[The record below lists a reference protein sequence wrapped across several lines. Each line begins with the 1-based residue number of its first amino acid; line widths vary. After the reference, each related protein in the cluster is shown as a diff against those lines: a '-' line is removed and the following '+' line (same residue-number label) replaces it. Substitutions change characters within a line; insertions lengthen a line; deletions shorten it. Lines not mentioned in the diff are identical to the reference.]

1 MVEEET
7 NSRVPYF
14 HIPVLLNEAIDALQV
29 KTGQTYIDATLG
41 GGSYSQEIIKRGGN
55 VLAIDLDPRAI
66 EKSQESDGKNFKAVR
81 GNHKDLTEITHS
93 NGIQTVSGIVYDL
106 GLSSDQL
113 QNPALGLSFNSNDP
127 LDMRLDQSLGV
138 TAADLVNGMTEEE
151 LVHIFEKYGEEMY
164 AKKIA
169 RVIVSQRLKRPIKTT
184 GQLTNLISKAVP
196 ARGNI
201 HPATRVFQALRI
213 VVNDALGNLESSLNQ
228 AMGLLMPGGRLV
240 VVSFHSL
247 EDAIVKALSER
258 SDVSVVGAVIRPSF
272 KEVADN
278 PRSRSAKL
286 RTYEKKSVSKK

>member
-1 MVEEET
+1 M
-7 NSRVPYF
+7 NDYF

-29 KTGQTYIDATLG
+29 KPGQTYIDATLG

-55 VLAIDLDPRAI
+55 VLALDLDPRAI
-66 EKSQESDGKNFKAVR
+66 EKSQESD
-81 GNHKDLTEITHS
+81 
-93 NGIQTVSGIVYDL
+93 GIQTVSGIVYDL

-113 QNPALGLSFNSNDP
+113 TNPELGLSFNANDP
-127 LDMRLDQSLGV
+127 LDMRLDPYLGV

-169 RVIVSQRLKRPIKTT
+169 RVIVSQRLKRHIKTT

>member
-1 MVEEET
+1 
-7 NSRVPYF
+7 
-14 HIPVLLNEAIDALQV
+14 LQV
-29 KTGQTYIDATLG
+29 KTGQTDIDATLG

-55 VLAIDLDPRAI
+55 VLAIDLDPRAV
-66 EKSQESDGKNFKAVR
+66 EKSQISIEPNLKAVQ
-81 GNHKDLTEITHS
+81 GNYKDLTEITHS